1 MSLSNPFSVTTPEA
15 MSAEEI
21 VKLFVQ
27 SAPNL
32 QLSAP
37 GHLFINGHRGS
48 GKSMAL
54 RLLAPDCQM
63 IAQNKTLSDLP
74 FMAIYTT
81 VKATELDI
89 HEFSRLRNE
98 SAGLILAEHLLVT
111 FFAGKTTRSLL
122 EIATGAFS
130 DVSSFE
136 QLKAFCI
143 RYITEPLVG
152 YDLDANIELAKSS
165 VDAGQLLL
173 NVGELLDTVHINTVR
188 YLRRRGVT
196 DRYVPYAGPLLGFQ
210 DFLFPLLCNL
220 RKILSLPQGP
230 VYLLIDDADNLNYL
244 QTQVLNTW
252 VSYRTSKEVSLK
264 ISTQL
269 RYKTYSTTNGN
280 RIEKPHDYTE
290 VDAFSMFTGGNND
303 SYYLWV
309 KAIVERRIKA
319 YGAGDSTAEQYF
331 PPDANQERAI
341 GAIAQSYKD
350 KWSSQGKGARP
361 GDDAYRYA
369 RPDYIRNLGG
379 SSKGSHTYSY
389 SGMGQLVHIS
399 SGIIRHFLDAAS
411 RMYAKQLSK
420 VLAGP
425 EPHVI
430 ASIDPAIQDEVVRG
444 LADEVVESDFD
455 KLFAETTSSFSG
467 SPERSRPDDLI
478 RLRTLI
484 KTLGGIFY
492 ETLVSERSERRVMTF
507 ALSNVISDRV
517 ESVIQ
522 LGVENGYFYES
533 YVGAKDGRSRTR
545 RYVLTRRAAPY
556 FKLDPTGFSGYLF
569 VTNEF
574 LELAIADPSR
584 AIEHFRTRLRSDDS
598 AKQGTLFGEI
608 THVN

>member
-1 MSLSNPFSVTTPEA
+1 MTLNNPFAVTTPEA

-21 VKLFVQ
+21 VKLFVH

-54 RLLAPDCQM
+54 RLLSPDCQL
-63 IAQNKTLSDLP
+63 IAQNKSLRELP
-74 FMAIYTT
+74 FLAIYTT

-111 FFAGKTTRSLL
+111 FFAGKTVRSLL
-122 EIATGAFS
+122 DLAKTAFTDGA
-130 DVSSFE
+130 SFE
-136 QLKAFCI
+136 ELRAYCLEFAVAPLKGLGLDEQI
-143 RYITEPLVG
+143 RIVE
-152 YDLDANIELAKSS
+152 ES
-165 VDAGQLLL
+165 VDAPQLLL
-173 NVGELLDTVHINTVR
+173 SVGALLDDVHINTVR

-196 DRYVPYAGPLLGFQ
+196 DSHVPYSGPLLGFQ
-210 DFLFPLLCNL
+210 DFLFPLLRNL
-220 RKILSLPQGP
+220 RKISVLPQGP
-230 VYLLIDDADNLNYL
+230 IYLLIDDADNLNSL

-252 VSYRTSKEVSLK
+252 VSYRTSKDVSLK

-280 RIEKPHDYTE
+280 KIEKPHDYTE

-303 SYYLWV
+303 KYYLWV
-309 KAIVERRIKA
+309 KAIVERRLKA
-319 YGAGDSTAEQYF
+319 YKVCDATAEEFF
-331 PPDANQERAI
+331 PQDANQEK
-341 GAIAQSYKD
+341 AIAAIAESYKQ
-350 KWSSQGKGARP
+350 KWANSGRGARP

-369 RPDYIRNLGG
+369 RPDYIKNLGG
-379 SSKGSHTYSY
+379 TSKGSHTYSY
-389 SGMGQLVHIS
+389 SGMNQLVHIS
-399 SGIIRHFLDAAS
+399 SGIVRHFLDAAS
-411 RMYAKQLSK
+411 RMYAKQLSIA
-420 VLAGP
+420 LAGP
-425 EPHVI
+425 EPHQI
-430 ASIDPAIQDEVVRG
+430 ESIDSNIQDEVVRG

-455 KLFAETTSSFSG
+455 KLFAETSSTLNHSPDKS
-467 SPERSRPDDLI
+467 SPEDLI

-484 KTLGGIFY
+484 KSLGGVFY
-492 ETLVSERSERRVMTF
+492 ETLISDRSERRVMTF
-507 ALSNVISDRV
+507 ALSNVISPRV
-517 ESVIQ
+517 ESVIR

-533 YVGAKDGRSRTR
+533 YVGTKDGRGRTR

-574 LELAIADPSR
+574 LELAMAEPNR
-584 AIEHFRTRLRSDDS
+584 ALDHFRTRLRNDEST
-598 AKQGTLFGEI
+598 KQGTLFGEI
-608 THVN
+608 THVS